1 MSKIAIS
8 VASFLIVAH
17 TGEFTVIK
25 LHLAGR
31 CWCLLH
37 LTYWHRCLLLTVLAE
52 LFHYALNAFMEL
64 RRYVEGRV
72 GVHIESTFCLSKVH
86 LII

>member
-17 TGEFTVIK
+17 AGDFTVIK
-25 LHLAGR
+25 LHLAGG

-37 LTYWHRCLLLTVLAE
+37 LTDRHRCLLLTVLTE
-52 LFHYALNAFMEL
+52 LFHYALDAFVEL
-64 RRYVEGRV
+64 RWYIKGRV
-72 GVHIESTFCLSKVH
+72 GVYIESTLCLSKVH